1 MKKNSA
7 ILITSIILIAIG
19 LIGIMSLNFLPGVF
33 TQNLSLGLGAT
44 MMGDLDRH
52 FIEQMIPHHEDA
64 VLMAELALT
73 KADHEELKA
82 LAENIKREQS
92 REIEEMRSW
101 YKAWYGIDVPES
113 VVEMGGMGQGMMG
126 DGTDLESLENA
137 KLFDKE
143 FIEQMIPH
151 HQMALM
157 MVSMMLRGT
166 QHEEMKKLAQ
176 DIISTQTE
184 EINQMSA
191 WYNEWY

>member
-7 ILITSIILIAIG
+7 ILIISIILIAIG
-19 LIGIMSLNFLPGVF
+19 LIGIMSLTFLPCVF
-33 TQNLSLGLGAT
+33 TQNSSLRLGAN

-64 VLMAELALT
+64 VLMAELALV

-101 YKAWYGIDVPES
+101 YKEWYGTDVPES
-113 VVEMGGMGQGMMG
+113 VMEVGGMGQGMMG
-126 DGTDLESLENA
+126 DGADLESLENA

-166 QHEEMKKLAQ
+166 QHEEMKQLAR
-176 DIISTQTE
+176 DIIRTQTE

-191 WYNEWY
+191 WYSEWY

>member
-1 MKKNSA
+1 MKKNRA
-7 ILITSIILIAIG
+7 ILITSIIFIAIG
-19 LIGIMSLNFLPGVF
+19 LIGIISLTFLPGVF
-33 TQNLSLGLGAT
+33 TQTSSLGLGAA
-44 MMGDLDRH
+44 MMGDMDRH
-52 FIEQMIPHHEDA
+52 FIEQMIPHHEEA

-101 YKAWYGIDVPES
+101 YKAWYGTDVPES
-113 VVEMGGMGQGMMG
+113 VDGMGGMGQGMMS
-126 DGTDLESLENA
+126 DGTDLESLESA

-176 DIISTQTE
+176 DITRTQTE
-184 EINQMSA
+184 EINQMTA

>member
-1 MKKNSA
+1 MKKNKG
-7 ILITSIILIAIG
+7 ILIISIILIAVG
-19 LIGIMSLNFLPGVF
+19 LIGIMSLNLLSGVF
-33 TQNLSLGLGAT
+33 TQSSFCGLGT
-44 MMGDLDRH
+44 SMMGDLDRH

-73 KADHEELKA
+73 KADHEELKN

-92 REIEEMRSW
+92 REISEMRSW
-101 YKAWYGIDVPES
+101 YKSWYGTDVPES
-113 VVEMGGMGQGMMG
+113 VIEMSGMGQGMMG
-126 DGTDLESLENA
+126 DGTDLDSLENA

-157 MVSMMLRGT
+157 MVSKMLRGT
-166 QHEEMKKLAQ
+166 EHEEMTKLAQ
-176 DIISTQTE
+176 DIIRTQTE

-191 WYNEWY
+191 WYSDWY

>member
-1 MKKNSA
+1 
-7 ILITSIILIAIG
+7 
-19 LIGIMSLNFLPGVF
+19 MSLNFLPGFF
-33 TQNLSLGLGAT
+33 TQNSSPGSGAA
-44 MMGDLDRH
+44 MMGDMDRH

-73 KADHEELKA
+73 KAEHEELKA
-82 LAENIKREQS
+82 LADNIKREQS
-92 REIEEMRSW
+92 REIKEMRSW

-113 VVEMGGMGQGMMG
+113 VMEMGGMGQGMMG
-126 DGTDLESLENA
+126 DGTDLESLESA
-137 KLFDKE
+137 KSFDKE

-176 DIISTQTE
+176 DITRTQTE

-191 WYNEWY
+191 WYSEWY

>member
-19 LIGIMSLNFLPGVF
+19 LIGIMTLNFLPGGI
-33 TQNLSLGLGAT
+33 TQNSSLGLGST

-73 KADHEELKA
+73 NADHEELKA

-92 REIEEMRSW
+92 REIKEMRSW

-113 VVEMGGMGQGMMG
+113 VMEMGGMGQGMMG
-126 DGTDLESLENA
+126 DGTDLESLESA

-176 DIISTQTE
+176 DITRTQTE

-191 WYNEWY
+191 WYSTWY

>member
-1 MKKNSA
+1 MKKNKR
-7 ILITSIILIAIG
+7 ILIISIILIAVG
-19 LIGIMSLNFLPGVF
+19 LIGIMSLSLLSGVF
-33 TQNLSLGLGAT
+33 TQSSFCGLGT
-44 MMGDLDRH
+44 GMMGDLDRH

-73 KADHEELKA
+73 KADHEELKK

-92 REIEEMRSW
+92 REIGEMRSW
-101 YKAWYGIDVPES
+101 YKSWYGTDVPES
-113 VVEMGGMGQGMMG
+113 VIEMGGMGQGMMG

-166 QHEEMKKLAQ
+166 EHEEMKKLAQ
-176 DIISTQTE
+176 DIIRTQTE
-184 EINQMSA
+184 EINQMNA
-191 WYNEWY
+191 WYSDWY